1 MFFIIPPGLS
11 VTARGL
17 LFFYR
22 FFFRITFLFP
32 FSLLHSVLKEQP
44 EHPEQAGFFLSRYTT
59 NTALI
64 QISPSIRRIIR
75 SPADITVIPFVYQK
89 KTFYIKPIR
98 FPISRTRSAAA
109 QAMTH
114 CHSTTPTAHLAPISL
129 RIEATAAT
137 QGV

>member
-32 FSLLHSVLKEQP
+32 FSLLHSALKEQP

-64 QISPSIRRIIR
+64 QISPSIRRMIR
-75 SPADITVIPFVYQK
+75 SPADITFLPQRIPK
-89 KTFYIKPIR
+89 KVYIKPIR
-98 FPISRTRSAAA
+98 FPISRTRSAAV
-109 QAMTH
+109 QAMIH